1 MDDVKLMSG
10 RIVRNGVEYG
20 CHCDAVDTRE
30 IDGCVIDDG
39 RPDDCN
45 YGRFPSGRARRSQW
59 TCKFWKPVRKFNTDE
74 EALRMPATIR
84 SLQAQLAA
92 QSEALKAARESLLL
106 VRDQIGEGIHTGL
119 RRYCDSRAASDAHSA
134 IMRMPGDEWGL
145 VIAAFLDYADVNKA
159 LAKIDALTGEG
170 EQK

>member
-20 CHCDAVDTRE
+20 CHCEAVDTRE

-74 EALRMPATIR
+74 EARRMPATIR

-92 QSEALKAARESLLL
+92 QSEALKAAREAI
-106 VRDQIGEGIHTGL
+106 VGIDDDYMTSSQH
-119 RRYCDSRAASDAHSA
+119 H
-134 IMRMPGDEWGL
+134 PGYVLIPTAKFEHIRQA
-145 VIAAFLDYADVNKA
+145 V
-159 LAKIDALTGEG
+159 AKIDALTGG
-170 EQK
+170 EAG